1 MDVEDV
7 LLLSLGITGEFW
19 KNEKP
24 DLLLHVDGG
33 TRIAGSAG
41 VCKLLPL
48 LFKLV
53 IVLDIIGW
61 DIILMEERVLFPRCI
76 LSIFMVAVLN
86 FFVLL

>member
-53 IVLDIIGW
+53 IVLDIIG
-61 DIILMEERVLFPRCI
+61 ILLMEERVLFPRCI

>member
-19 KNEKP
+19 ENGKP
-24 DLLLHVDGG
+24 DLPLHVDGG

-48 LFKLV
+48 LFK
-53 IVLDIIGW
+53 
-61 DIILMEERVLFPRCI
+61 
-76 LSIFMVAVLN
+76 
-86 FFVLL
+86 